1 MNYFQE
7 LQTAQEL
14 LQQKFSEQLYTIE
27 TMRNRLEQQKQN
39 APFAHKQA
47 LSQLELQLHEAGV
60 QYNSLEQMVAE
71 KDIEV
76 IHLLFFFFSLILVLF
91 VCTIQ

>member
-1 MNYFQE
+1 M
-7 LQTAQEL
+7 QTAQEL

-27 TMRNRLEQQKQN
+27 TLRNRLEQQKQN

-60 QYNSLEQMVAE
+60 QYNSLEQMFAE

-76 IHLLFFFFSLILVLF
+76 LIASFVFLLKILIFFI
-91 VCTIQ
+91 IK